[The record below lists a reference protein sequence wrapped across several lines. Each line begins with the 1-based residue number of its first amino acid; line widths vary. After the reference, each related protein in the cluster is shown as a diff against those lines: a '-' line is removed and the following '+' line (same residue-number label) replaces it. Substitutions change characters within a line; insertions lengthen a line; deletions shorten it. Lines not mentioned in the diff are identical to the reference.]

1 MVPALRG
8 WSGKRSCVRSWG
20 VRMAC
25 LLLVTVTL
33 AACDKCGNTVFRT
46 DAGPSVCKDE
56 RPK

>member
-8 WSGKRSCVRSWG
+8 WSDKRWWG
-20 VRMAC
+20 VRIAC
-25 LLLVTVTL
+25 LLLATVTL